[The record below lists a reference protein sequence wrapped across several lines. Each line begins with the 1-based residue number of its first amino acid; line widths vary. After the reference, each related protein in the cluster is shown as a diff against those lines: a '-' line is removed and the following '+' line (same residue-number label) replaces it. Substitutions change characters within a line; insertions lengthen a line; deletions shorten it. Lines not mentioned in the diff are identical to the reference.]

1 MAAAHPAAPYMRK
14 FHRDDRFS
22 RQCYDPAD
30 RADKAGFLI
39 APAHASREIEPCDK
53 RSEKSGQY
61 FFHHFPFIHH
71 LRPGI
76 FSLFDQIGRG
86 NPLSPCKSLGGF
98 CHISV
103 FIIRGADR
111 RPAFFHF
118 LIRLRV
124 RSGSHDNS
132 QPSRCGVNVHLFKS
146 NPRFIQ
152 LGAGKSMHL
161 LNDAGHH
168 ICRHFF
174 RTDFQ
179 KKIFRHSRHFLSA
192 WGIPV
197 PYVYSGTLSRTYAPD
212 FSPGRYTPSFP
223 TEKSRRPRQAD

>member
-30 RADKAGFLI
+30 RTDKAGFLI
-39 APAHASREIEPCDK
+39 TPAHASREIEPCDK

-61 FFHHFPFIHH
+61 FFHRFPLIHH
-71 LRPGI
+71 LCPSI
-76 FSLFDQIGRG
+76 FSLFNQVIRR
-86 NPLSPCKSLGGF
+86 NSLSPGKPLGSF
-98 CHISV
+98 CYISV

-124 RSGSHDNS
+124 RSGSHDDS

-179 KKIFRHSRHFLSA
+179 EKIFRHSRHFLSA

>member
-1 MAAAHPAAPYMRK
+1 MAAAHPAAPYMGK

-30 RADKAGFLI
+30 RTDKAGFLI
-39 APAHASREIEPCDK
+39 TPAHASREIEPCDK

-61 FFHHFPFIHH
+61 FFHRFPLIHH
-71 LRPGI
+71 LCPSI
-76 FSLFDQIGRG
+76 FSLFNQVIRR
-86 NPLSPCKSLGGF
+86 NSLSPGKPLGSF
-98 CHISV
+98 CYISV

-118 LIRLRV
+118 LIRLRFCG
-124 RSGSHDNS
+124 GSHDDS

-161 LNDAGHH
+161 LNDTGHN

-174 RTDFQ
+174 STDFQ
-179 KKIFRHSRHFLSA
+179 EKILRHSRHFLSA
-192 WGIPV
+192 WGIRV

-212 FSPGRYTPSFP
+212 FSRGRCIPSFQIR
-223 TEKSRRPRQAD
+223 K